1 MRERADARPP
11 FGEPEVGI
19 GLEPQA
25 MQRQTLAPIRSPI
38 SPMPS
43 TGIRTSRDFIG
54 CAPFFPTFAPR
65 PDVAHGPPMTSLER
79 RRIKREGALAC
90 GASCSEIFALTLR
103 SIWRSAGRL
112 VVLCGENGAGKTNL
126 LEALSLFSPG
136 RGLRRAELQECARVG
151 GAGGF
156 ALSIEIE
163 EDGETHQLG
172 SALEA
177 RAPTATKRSGCNRI
191 DRAAVASSRAF
202 CDHVRIVWLTPAM
215 DSLFAGPA
223 SERRRFL
230 DRFVLAID
238 PNHGARVGQ
247 FERAL
252 RGRNRLLEEGGRN
265 ASWLDAIEREAAEL
279 GVAVAAAR
287 LECVRRLEALIAA
300 DRDDSSPFP
309 WAKLALEGEVEAMT
323 ASGPALA
330 AEDRYRAILRDN
342 RSRDAAAGRTLIG
355 PHLSDLHGLARAEA
369 GAGGRVLDRRAEG
382 AHRRARARPRAP
394 GRRDVGHRAARA
406 PRRNR
411 GAFRSAPPRRAVRRA
426 RAPRRPGVPHRRRP
440 GGVRRA

>member
-1 MRERADARPP
+1 MLSDFRSYAALD
-11 FGEPEVGI
+11 
-19 GLEPQA
+19 
-25 MQRQTLAPIRSPI
+25 LAV
-38 SPMPS
+38 
-43 TGIRTSRDFIG
+43 D
-54 CAPFFPTFAPR
+54 
-65 PDVAHGPPMTSLER
+65 
-79 RRIKREGALAC
+79 
-90 GASCSEIFALTLR
+90 
-103 SIWRSAGRL
+103 GRL

-136 RGLRRAELQECARVG
+136 RGLRRAELAECQRNG

-172 SALEA
+172 SGWKRGANGDEAL
-177 RAPTATKRSGCNRI
+177 RLNRI
-191 DRAAVASSRAF
+191 DRATVASSRAF
-202 CDHVRIVWLTPAM
+202 CEHLRVVWLTPAM

-238 PNHGARVGQ
+238 PNHGARVSQ

-252 RGRNRLLEEGGRN
+252 RGRNRLLEEGSRN

-309 WAKLALEGEVEAMT
+309 WARMALEGEVETLT
-323 ASGPALA
+323 ASRPALQ

-342 RSRDAAAGRTLIG
+342 RGRDAAAGRTLVG
-355 PHLSDLHGLARAEA
+355 PHLCDLAVWHGPKQAPAASASTGEQKALIVGLALAHARLVAEMSGIA
-369 GAGGRVLDRRAEG
+369 PLALLDEIAAHFDPRRRAALFDALERVGGQVFLTGADPAVFAELEG
-382 AHRRARARPRAP
+382 RAQMFE
-394 GRRDVGHRAARA
+394 V
-406 PRRNR
+406 
-411 GAFRSAPPRRAVRRA
+411 SAET
-426 RAPRRPGVPHRRRP
+426 
-440 GGVRRA
+440 GVRPA

>member
-1 MRERADARPP
+1 
-11 FGEPEVGI
+11 
-19 GLEPQA
+19 
-25 MQRQTLAPIRSPI
+25 
-38 SPMPS
+38 
-43 TGIRTSRDFIG
+43 
-54 CAPFFPTFAPR
+54 
-65 PDVAHGPPMTSLER
+65 MTSLDGALEAR
-79 RRIKREGALAC
+79 RRPRVRRIMLSDFRSYGELDLAI
-90 GASCSEIFALTLR
+90 E
-103 SIWRSAGRL
+103 GRL

-126 LEALSLFSPG
+126 LEALSLFAPG

-172 SALEA
+172 SGWKLSADGDEA
-177 RAPTATKRSGCNRI
+177 ERRNRI

-223 SERRRFL
+223 AERRRFL

-247 FERAL
+247 FERTL

-265 ASWLDAIEREAAEL
+265 AAWLDAIEREAAEL
-279 GVAVAAAR
+279 GTAIAAAR

-323 ASGPALA
+323 GSGPALA
-330 AEDRYRAILRDN
+330 AEDRYRAILSSN
-342 RSRDAAAGRTLIG
+342 RGRDAAAGRTLVG
-355 PHLSDLHGLARAEA
+355 PHLSDFMVWHGPKQAPAAASSTGEQKALIVGLALAHARLVGEMSGIAPLA
-369 GAGGRVLDRRAEG
+369 LLDEIAAHFDPRRRAALFDALERLGGQVFLTSADPAAFAELEG
-382 AHRRARARPRAP
+382 RAQIFEVSAETGVRPRP
-394 GRRDVGHRAARA
+394 
-406 PRRNR
+406 
-411 GAFRSAPPRRAVRRA
+411 S
-426 RAPRRPGVPHRRRP
+426 
-440 GGVRRA
+440 